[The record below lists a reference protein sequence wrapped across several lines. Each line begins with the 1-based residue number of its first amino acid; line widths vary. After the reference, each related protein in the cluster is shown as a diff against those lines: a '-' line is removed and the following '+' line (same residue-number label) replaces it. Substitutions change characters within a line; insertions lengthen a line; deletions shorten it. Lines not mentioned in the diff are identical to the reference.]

1 MKTKH
6 SLIFT
11 LAAAGICVVLRIMQY
26 FFVIDANGYFRPES
40 TAHTILIYILY
51 GVMALAAVTA
61 LIIMFT
67 GNRRRVG
74 ADVFKNSA
82 SGFFML
88 SAAVLMTVDFGVCAG
103 KMLQT
108 SVPDISALFELLTA
122 IYFTV
127 LGYKILSGSRIGKA
141 AAIGLFAPVFVIVY
155 AVTEFFGSFEKVHVS
170 ETKFNMLAICAMAL
184 FIVTVTLLFAGNA
197 VTKKRLTAV
206 CMLYTVLASPAA
218 VAGLVALTAGEITA
232 ESPVRFI
239 LKALIEIVFIALA
252 IIALT
257 RIDRCAPSAD
267 DNETLNEAENT
278 EDTDTQ
284 QFTDIISDITKDDGK
299 GESCND

>member
-51 GVMALAAVTA
+51 AVMALVAVTA
-61 LIIMFT
+61 LIIMLI
-67 GNRRRVG
+67 GSRERMG
-74 ADVFKNSA
+74 ADVFKNNA
-82 SGFFML
+82 SGLLML
-88 SAAVLMTVDFGVCAG
+88 AAAVLMTVDFGVCAG

-122 IYFTV
+122 IYFAV
-127 LGYKILSGSRIGKA
+127 LGYKILSGSRIGRA
-141 AAIGLFAPVFVIVY
+141 AAIGLFAPVFVIVF

-184 FIVTVTLLFAGNA
+184 FVVTVTLLFAGNA
-197 VTKKRLTAV
+197 VTKKRRSLHAV
-206 CMLYTVLASPAA
+206 HGDFLPCIRGRSYRTYY
-218 VAGLVALTAGEITA
+218 
-232 ESPVRFI
+232 R
-239 LKALIEIVFIALA
+239 
-252 IIALT
+252 
-257 RIDRCAPSAD
+257 
-267 DNETLNEAENT
+267 
-278 EDTDTQ
+278 
-284 QFTDIISDITKDDGK
+284 
-299 GESCND
+299 

>member
-1 MKTKH
+1 M
-6 SLIFT
+6 
-11 LAAAGICVVLRIMQY
+11 
-26 FFVIDANGYFRPES
+26 
-40 TAHTILIYILY
+40 LIYILY

-74 ADVFKNSA
+74 ADVFKNNA

-127 LGYKILSGSRIGKA
+127 LGYKIMSGSRIGKA

-197 VTKKRLTAV
+197 VTKKRITAV
-206 CMLYTVLASPAA
+206 CMLYTVLASPA
-218 VAGLVALTAGEITA
+218 
-232 ESPVRFI
+232 
-239 LKALIEIVFIALA
+239 
-252 IIALT
+252 
-257 RIDRCAPSAD
+257 
-267 DNETLNEAENT
+267 
-278 EDTDTQ
+278 
-284 QFTDIISDITKDDGK
+284 FT
-299 GESCND
+299 

>member
-51 GVMALAAVTA
+51 AVMALVAVTA
-61 LIIMFT
+61 LIIMLI
-67 GNRRRVG
+67 GSRERMG
-74 ADVFKNSA
+74 ADVFKNNA
-82 SGFFML
+82 SGLLML
-88 SAAVLMTVDFGVCAG
+88 AAAVLMTVDFGVCAG

-122 IYFTV
+122 IYFAV
-127 LGYKILSGSRIGKA
+127 LGYKILSGSRIGRA
-141 AAIGLFAPVFVIVY
+141 AAIGLFAPVFVIVF

-184 FIVTVTLLFAGNA
+184 FVVTVTLLFAGNA

-206 CMLYTVLASPAA
+206 CMLYTVISSPAS
-218 VAGLVALTAGEITA
+218 VAGLIALITGEIAA
-232 ESPVRFI
+232 ESPVRFT
-239 LKALIEIVFIALA
+239 LKALIEIIFIALA

-257 RIDRCAPSAD
+257 RIDRCVPST
-267 DNETLNEAENT
+267 N
-278 EDTDTQ
+278 DTDTQ
-284 QFTDIISDITKDDGK
+284 QITDINSDITKNDGK
-299 GESCND
+299 GENCNG